1 MAKRR
6 WNIGLF
12 GEAMALIVALFDR
25 RTPWIAKALAGVVL
39 IYLISPFD
47 LLSDFFPIVGWIDDA
62 TLVPL
67 GLWLAS
73 RFISPQVMDDARQR
87 FAKRPL
93 GAK

>member
-1 MAKRR
+1 MAKGR

-25 RTPWIAKALAGVVL
+25 RTPWFAKLLAALVL
-39 IYLISPFD
+39 VYLISPFD
-47 LLSDFFPIVGWIDDA
+47 FMPDFIPIVGWIDDA

-73 RFISPQVMDDARQR
+73 RFISPHVMDDARQR